1 MPILSPFRESWIYNN
16 LLYAIANHVGEVKT
30 GQPYENLV
38 ITKIVA
44 ALGMGQ
50 ASCETLIYIT
60 SSQTNYEP
68 VLFEEREAGDGG
80 FSHLS
85 VST

>member
-50 ASCETLIYIT
+50 ASCETLIYPT

-68 VLFEEREAGDGG
+68 PCHLKNVKLEMGD
-80 FSHLS
+80 SRIYQ
-85 VST
+85 